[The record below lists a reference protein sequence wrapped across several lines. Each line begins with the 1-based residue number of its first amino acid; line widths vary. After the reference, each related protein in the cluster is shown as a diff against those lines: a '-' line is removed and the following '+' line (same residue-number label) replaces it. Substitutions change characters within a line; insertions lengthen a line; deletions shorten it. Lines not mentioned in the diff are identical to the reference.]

1 MLGWFRKDSPPEPPR
16 ASALAPAQQPVANEA
31 SIVIEQIKRVEPAI
45 QQEIDLAREFN
56 EAVKDCRK
64 KFSDPGFDLPTLPAS
79 AMKITMLLQEPN
91 VNVRTVSDAVGNDP
105 VMTAKFLRI
114 ANSPM
119 YGGTRKIDS
128 VQVAVQR
135 LGMAM
140 VKSVVLAISLNSTII
155 REKRLGQRALEL
167 WDHSMSTALAGKFLA
182 KRLGLEQSSAFTFG
196 LMHDI
201 GKLAAWLLMIRLAV
215 NKPEVRGNLMDS
227 LVEDAHAEVGETLVD
242 VWGMPFE
249 VKAIVGGH
257 HKVHTLEEA
266 EKFILERRADIPAS
280 SAKDL
285 SKQMGCVI
293 LADRALAALGLSR
306 ESGDLTIG
314 GSSLAEELG
323 LPQKDTLDFLS
334 ELPNWLKENK
344 TD

>member
-1 MLGWFRKDSPPEPPR
+1 MLGWFKKDNAPESP
-16 ASALAPAQQPVANEA
+16 AAKPAAAADQNAGA
-31 SIVIEQIKRVEPAI
+31 ATMVIEPIKRVEPAM
-45 QQEIDLAREFN
+45 QQEIELAAEFL
-56 EAVKDCRK
+56 EGVKDCRK
-64 KFSDPGFDLPTLPAS
+64 KFSDPSFDLPTLPAS
-79 AMKITMLLQEPN
+79 AMKITMLLQEPD
-91 VNVRTVSDAVGNDP
+91 VTVRTVSEAVGNDP

-167 WDHSMSTALAGKFLA
+167 WDHSMSTALAGQFLA
-182 KRLGLEQSSAFTFG
+182 KRLGIDQPSAFTFG

-201 GKLAAWLLMIRLAV
+201 GKLAAWLLMIRMTV
-215 NKPEVRGNLMDS
+215 NKPEVRPKLMES
-227 LVEDAHAEVGETLVD
+227 LVEDTHAEVGETLVD

-249 VKAIVGGH
+249 VKAICGGH
-257 HKVHTLEEA
+257 HKVQTLGEA
-266 EKFILERRADIPAS
+266 EKFILERKADIPQEG
-280 SAKDL
+280 AKAL
-285 SKQMGCVI
+285 AKQLGCVI
-293 LADRALAALGLSR
+293 LSDRALAALGLAR

-323 LPQKDTLDFLS
+323 LPQKDTLEFLG
-334 ELPNWLKENK
+334 ELPAKLKENK
-344 TD
+344 DM